1 MSHDWIWRS
10 KAIVHPFHRWITPLV
25 FTTTH
30 THTLVFYNMSA
41 KLPFQ
46 KKAGFRPQF
55 NRNNKFG
62 FGDDD
67 EDHDEQDQVSMVT
80 GFEDNKL
87 QE

>member
-1 MSHDWIWRS
+1 
-10 KAIVHPFHRWITPLV
+10 
-25 FTTTH
+25 
-30 THTLVFYNMSA
+30 MSA

-67 EDHDEQDQVSMVT
+67 DDQDEQDQVSMVT

>member
-1 MSHDWIWRS
+1 
-10 KAIVHPFHRWITPLV
+10 
-25 FTTTH
+25 
-30 THTLVFYNMSA
+30 MSA

-46 KKAGFRPQF
+46 KKASFRPQF